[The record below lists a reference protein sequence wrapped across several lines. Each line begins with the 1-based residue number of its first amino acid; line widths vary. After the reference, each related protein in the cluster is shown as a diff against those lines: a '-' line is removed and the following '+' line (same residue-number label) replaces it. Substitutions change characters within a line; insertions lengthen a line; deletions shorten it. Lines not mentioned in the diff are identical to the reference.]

1 MFVTHH
7 FKPGNVVVYLPDD
20 FQGVIHMET
29 MRGTVKILP
38 VLRGRVKI
46 ANQSNRE
53 VILMVDTNEANQC
66 QETSFC
72 HLKTNKG
79 NVIVG
84 LSGGDDP
91 YVPKVGIWQWI
102 VGRIGRSL

>member
-1 MFVTHH
+1 
-7 FKPGNVVVYLPDD
+7 
-20 FQGVIHMET
+20 MEA

-46 ANQSNRE
+46 ANQSSRDA
-53 VILMVDTNEANQC
+53 ILMVEAGDEVNHI

-72 HLKTNKG
+72 HLRTTKG
-79 NVIVG
+79 NVVVG
-84 LSGGDDP
+84 MSSGDER

-102 VGRIGRSL
+102 VGRIGALSS